1 MCSLHT
7 RTLHM
12 DLLWPNSLAGQLTVT
27 QPLLARLPRILE
39 QQREAQPA
47 RLLTQQQPPAASCTA
62 LAAP

>member
-1 MCSLHT
+1 
-7 RTLHM
+7 M

-27 QPLLARLPRILE
+27 QPLLARLPHILE

>member
-12 DLLWPNSLAGQLTVT
+12 DLLWPNSAEQLTVT
-27 QPLLARLPRILE
+27 QPLLARLPHILE